1 MITNSFDKFP
11 NEPTGLMYE
20 QFGKIGLNPALAPT
34 YTPTIETAD
43 WTLTNNGGSATIAN
57 NELTIVA
64 NSNGDNPIATYDLGA
79 TISDTQWLM
88 TFQVVYSGFQNSASG
103 NGTKLGIGIGSSS
116 STTDLAGWNI
126 SGSSFIEYD
135 FRGHASTSV
144 WQPYVSG
151 GNSSGRTETAGSNYP
166 DGGGYSATHY
176 VKLYRLTSTTGKMEF
191 YLQSDYS
198 DTPVTLNVTMANVPS
213 GLRYVFARSEYENVP
228 DTNTFVISNFKIY
241 NGVTSVSPA
250 SPKVKQH
257 FIEWFSG
264 KQIPSYWTKTDIQGT
279 NQFLM
284 QDDSSQGGGGFSII
298 TGTTSSDQAEIDFN
312 NKRQYSQTGSVFI
325 MVARRNSNPA
335 LFRAGFTGNITDSN
349 TNRTV
354 IENDSSQSKFRLG
367 CYDASTG
374 GETATSQD
382 VNGYWWLHKEE
393 FTSTSLTLKMNG
405 TLEATR
411 TTNLPSIAQQPYFF
425 GQTLSGASSELSIRY
440 MECYNT

>member
-1 MITNSFDKFP
+1 
-11 NEPTGLMYE
+11 
-20 QFGKIGLNPALAPT
+20 
-34 YTPTIETAD
+34 
-43 WTLTNNGGSATIAN
+43 
-57 NELTIVA
+57 
-64 NSNGDNPIATYDLGA
+64 
-79 TISDTQWLM
+79 
-88 TFQVVYSGFQNSASG
+88 
-103 NGTKLGIGIGSSS
+103 
-116 STTDLAGWNI
+116 
-126 SGSSFIEYD
+126 
-135 FRGHASTSV
+135 
-144 WQPYVSG
+144 
-151 GNSSGRTETAGSNYP
+151 
-166 DGGGYSATHY
+166 
-176 VKLYRLTSTTGKMEF
+176 
-191 YLQSDYS
+191 
-198 DTPVTLNVTMANVPS
+198 MA
-213 GLRYVFARSEYENVP
+213 Y
-228 DTNTFVISNFKIY
+228 
-241 NGVTSVSPA
+241 
-250 SPKVKQH
+250 KQH

-382 VNGYWWLHKEE
+382 VDGIWRNHKLE